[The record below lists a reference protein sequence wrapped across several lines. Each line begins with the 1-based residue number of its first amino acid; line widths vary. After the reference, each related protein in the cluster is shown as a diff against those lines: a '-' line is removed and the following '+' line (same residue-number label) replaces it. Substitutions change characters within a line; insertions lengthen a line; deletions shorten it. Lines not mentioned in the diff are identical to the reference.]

1 MHTLLNK
8 LANPFV
14 RALLRSPLH
23 GLLSRSVMLIT
34 VFGRR
39 TGRSYTLPVQYA
51 RLGAIVYVYS
61 PGDRRWRHNLDEESP
76 VTARIGNETLAG
88 VGVVLRGSE
97 ADNARATL
105 DGTSLA
111 KAAKRLP
118 DGALVQLRLDPA
130 DRSRAPI

>member
-1 MHTLLNK
+1 MRTLLNR

-51 RLGAIVYVYS
+51 CLGAIVYVYS
-61 PGDRRWRHNLDEESP
+61 PGDRRWWHNLDEESP

-88 VGVVLRGSE
+88 VGKVLRGSV

-105 DGTSLA
+105 EGTSLA
-111 KAAKRLP
+111 KVAKRVP
-118 DGALVQLRLDPA
+118 DGVLIRLKLNPA
-130 DRSRAPI
+130 DRSRAVI